1 MIEIKDITQISK
13 DKEVITLVN
22 VEPSN
27 QERLIKILEKATED
41 VMQHLAG
48 FVFANIH
55 RSLDGTRVVN
65 YAQWKNKQ
73 AFEDMLQNPEA
84 QIHMNESLSVSQ
96 AEPHLYQVVC
106 VYNREQ
112 FGL

>member
-1 MIEIKDITQISK
+1 ME
-13 DKEVITLVN
+13 E
-22 VEPSN
+22 
-27 QERLIKILEKATED
+27 
-41 VMQHLAG
+41 
-48 FVFANIH
+48 
-55 RSLDGTRVVN
+55 
-65 YAQWKNKQ
+65 Q

-96 AEPHLYQVVC
+96 AEPHLYQVVS